1 MKKLH
6 DWFMKTPGI
15 FRYLVNSFVVTVIDV
30 IIVWILVQFGV
41 DIVVSNTIGVVIG
54 FLLDY
59 MLSVIYVFDSAKG
72 KGGFAIYLST
82 FIMGLFLAD
91 FLIWWGNTRLFVMF
105 SEMVNFL
112 FSKGL
117 SIIIPFF
124 IMYGIRKALY
134 QRRSKKMKERKI

>member
-105 SEMVNFL
+105 SEM
-112 FSKGL
+112 
-117 SIIIPFF
+117 
-124 IMYGIRKALY
+124 
-134 QRRSKKMKERKI
+134 